1 MKDKKQ
7 LKKIIFL
14 IVILVLLLPIFIFTI
29 YSKYRTNISGSASVQ
44 VAKPVINISNFY
56 STNATITNGSKNL
69 VYIFKVSNY
78 DTNKV
83 SEVKQSYKLKF
94 SGLNNSSNIDQL
106 QYSIYKTTSS
116 SIANQVAQSTNPS
129 QTITNNKLAEI
140 TMQNNEFKTEE
151 VLTAGTKQDNYY
163 IFLLKSTSTTK
174 DVSDSLKVQLISKQ
188 IQ

>member
-14 IVILVLLLPIFIFTI
+14 IVILVLLLPIFISTI

-106 QYSIYKTTSS
+106 QYSI
-116 SIANQVAQSTNPS
+116 
-129 QTITNNKLAEI
+129 
-140 TMQNNEFKTEE
+140 
-151 VLTAGTKQDNYY
+151 
-163 IFLLKSTSTTK
+163 
-174 DVSDSLKVQLISKQ
+174 
-188 IQ
+188 